1 MRLQRFHARSWAAI
15 ALAVAVW
22 LFAAPPGSAAD
33 PRPPRS
39 TVGQP
44 RTSQTQPFGSGNI
57 THRSDGS
64 TARTQPFGSGSLTTE
79 RTRDGRPVTGHT
91 QKFGNGTITNWSDG
105 STTRSEKFG
114 NGTLQR
120 EQPGR
125 SRR

>member
-1 MRLQRFHARSWAAI
+1 MPLHRFCPASWSRL
-15 ALAVAVW
+15 ALAA
-22 LFAAPPGSAAD
+22 LFGLLLATSGTAAD

-44 RTSQTQPFGSGNI
+44 RTGHTQKFGNGTI
-57 THRSDGS
+57 THWSDGTTTRS
-64 TARTQPFGSGSLTTE
+64 QPFGSGSLTTE
-79 RTRDGRPVTGHT
+79 TGRDGRPVTGHT

-125 SRR
+125 SRQ